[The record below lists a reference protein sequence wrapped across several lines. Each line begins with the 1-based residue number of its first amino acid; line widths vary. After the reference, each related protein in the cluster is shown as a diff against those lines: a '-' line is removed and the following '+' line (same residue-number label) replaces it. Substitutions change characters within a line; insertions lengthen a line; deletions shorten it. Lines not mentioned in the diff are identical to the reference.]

1 MRHLS
6 SVGCGSKSP
15 GSRTKTLK
23 RRSVTR
29 VGVVVGLALAF
40 ASTLPLRA
48 QNSST
53 RASKA
58 PPKAATALAKTP
70 PDSQPASGD
79 QYVVESPAVL
89 RDAPSSAII
98 GAVQKA
104 TTVTVVARD
113 HGWTRVR
120 LEGWVPDSLLA
131 PADTTFRA
139 GLSAADIRADPASAR
154 GKTVVWNVQFLALQT
169 ADPLRHG
176 LEDGEPYI
184 LAKGPNLENALSYLV
199 VPPSLLGTA
208 RALQPLQWITVTA
221 RVRDG
226 KSDPVGIPIL
236 DIQTIRRSR

>member
-1 MRHLS
+1 MTF
-6 SVGCGSKSP
+6 K
-15 GSRTKTLK
+15 RT
-23 RRSVTR
+23 SVTR
-29 VGVVVGLALAF
+29 TGLAVALAF
-40 ASTLPLRA
+40 ASTIPLHA
-48 QNSST
+48 QNSSAK
-53 RASKA
+53 ASA
-58 PPKAATALAKTP
+58 SQPKTAGNTIAKTAA
-70 PDSQPASGD
+70 DSQSAAAD

-184 LAKGPNLENALSYLV
+184 LAKGPDLENALSYLV

>member
-1 MRHLS
+1 M
-6 SVGCGSKSP
+6 CI
-15 GSRTKTLK
+15 SRVALT
-23 RRSVTR
+23 
-29 VGVVVGLALAF
+29 VVIAF
-40 ASTLPLRA
+40 ASAIPLYA
-48 QNSST
+48 QSGAVKPPTSHAKAT
-53 RASKA
+53 GRVAA
-58 PPKAATALAKTP
+58 PPT
-70 PDSQPASGD
+70 PDSQAATDD
-79 QYVVESPAVL
+79 QYIVESLVAL
-89 RDAPSSAII
+89 RAAPSSAII

-104 TTVTVVARD
+104 TTVSVIARD

-139 GLSAADIRADPASAR
+139 GLSAADLRADPASAR

-184 LAKGPNLENALSYLV
+184 LAKGPNMENALSYLV

-208 RALQPLQWITVTA
+208 RALQPLERITVTA

-236 DIQTIRRSR
+236 DIQTIRRTR